1 VEEATVLSYV
11 IYTALATHAVLIG
24 VALLRVWRGE
34 NVIDRLVAVEMLGTL
49 TLAVFVLIALL
60 TRSSRYVD
68 VALALAVLGY
78 VGTIALAQ
86 YVADEQVY

>member
-1 VEEATVLSYV
+1 MLSYV
-11 IYTALATHAVLIG
+11 IIAALAIHVVLFG
-24 VALLRVWRGE
+24 VALIRVWRGE

-49 TLAVFVLIALL
+49 TLAVFVLIALQ
-60 TRSSRYVD
+60 TRSSLYVD
-68 VALALAVLGY
+68 VAMALAVLGY